1 MSDPL
6 PPPAAPSRLDASPTR
21 RALRRFLAHRP
32 AVVASISLGLLVL
45 FILSLPA
52 WYPHLPNQLSENQW
66 SPPSTQ
72 HWLGTDASGR
82 DVLARVCAGTRVSL
96 LVGAAGT
103 LVSLIVGVL
112 WGAIAGFTGGR
123 WDGVLMRTV
132 DILYCLPSILLVIVL
147 GTALRDPL
155 QAALEPWV
163 GTHATTLTPR
173 VLLVA
178 GLGAVSWLTMAR
190 IVRAQIRSLR
200 ERPFI
205 LASQALGAHPA
216 RILFRHLLPNT
227 VGVILV
233 YLSLTLPA
241 IVLAE
246 SFLSYLG
253 LGIQPPDASL
263 GSLLADGAAQI
274 NPIRTYWWLLA
285 APGSFLVLLLLAF
298 GFVGDG
304 LRDALDPRANP

>member
-6 PPPAAPSRLDASPTR
+6 PQTPRSVRDASPTR

-32 AVVASISLGLLVL
+32 ATIATISLGLLL
-45 FILSLPA
+45 IFILFLPA
-52 WYPHLPNQLSENQW
+52 WYPHPPNQLSENQW
-66 SPPSTQ
+66 TPPSTQ
-72 HWLGTDASGR
+72 HWLGTDANGR

-103 LVSLIVGVL
+103 LVSLVVGVL
-112 WGAIAGFTGGR
+112 WGAIAGFAGGR

-155 QAALEPWV
+155 QATLEPWV

-173 VLLVA
+173 VLLIA

-216 RILFRHLLPNT
+216 RILFHHLLPNT
-227 VGVILV
+227 TGVILV

-304 LRDALDPRANP
+304 LRDALDPRADH